1 MGCNMCV
8 MQKPEDQCKVMFQV
22 NGKEM
27 SRLSQQQTLEVL
39 RSSRDPL
46 VIQVLRRSPRSKGGA
61 VGGGA
66 LQDFIDSG
74 TQTDITFEHIM
85 ALSKLRPPSPPLP
98 PAIEPYSLAELAPP
112 DHEYDD
118 PTDYL
123 DGSRHEVDR
132 TDDLEYEEVELYKS
146 SQQDKL
152 GLTVCY
158 RTDEEE
164 DLGIYIGER
173 RFLPRWSQG
182 LEDPGT
188 EIAIPPG
195 EPVSQFH
202 TLTDTQ
208 CECVSINGVDVQNRE
223 EAVAILA
230 REDSTNFSLLLA
242 RPDIENDTQNDN
254 SRELKELDRH
264 LSTSCPLLDNVS
276 PLNETRGG
284 AVDSLR
290 TVLSNS
296 QELDSGVGR
305 TDESTRYEESS
316 EHDLLGDEQTSNT
329 TTPGSQRK
337 FHFGAVGGGG
347 GGRSET
353 SSLHSRDFHFST
365 DSLVPLDCGPS
376 LGYAGEPSLAFMM
389 PGLTEEEFERYRELL
404 EIKCHLENGNHQ
416 PFSNPYPYPYP
427 RRAETGVGLSK
438 KLDMN
443 RNESLEHEMAM
454 LEEELRHLEFKCRNI
469 LRAQKMQQLR
479 ERCMKAWL
487 LEEEAS
493 KAGAGL
499 GLSEPLAHE
508 LSDITELPERSDK
521 DTTSAYNTGESC
533 RTTPLATE
541 LPSLPGSPLRG
552 KGTTLNRAKP
562 SREGSP
568 AKFGS
573 LSRDR
578 ESRGGKRH
586 SESRRNPKSSSS
598 REQNTSTSPYFSSRR
613 GPGGRLPEHYRSC
626 VQLGH
631 PGGEEEEEEDRFTES
646 SGGHQSPMSLASMCQ
661 DSLVGAQKVASSS
674 PRPPPEPVR
683 MEWKVKVRSDGTRF
697 VAKRPVRDRL
707 LKARAMKIKEERSGV
722 TTDDDAVSE
731 MKMGRYWSK
740 EERKQH
746 LVRAR
751 EQRKR
756 REFMI
761 QSRLDCLREQHSLQ
775 LGGEGG
781 EGGGRAVMSIIA
793 LSHRKT
799 MKKRNR
805 RILDN
810 WITIQEMLAHGSR
823 SADGKK
829 IYNPLLSVTT
839 V

>member
-1 MGCNMCV
+1 MDN
-8 MQKPEDQCKVMFQV
+8 
-22 NGKEM
+22 
-27 SRLSQQQTLEVL
+27 
-39 RSSRDPL
+39 
-46 VIQVLRRSPRSKGGA
+46 
-61 VGGGA
+61 
-66 LQDFIDSG
+66 G

-98 PAIEPYSLAELAPP
+98 PEIEPYSLAELAPL
-112 DHEYDD
+112 DHEYYD

-132 TDDLEYEEVELYKS
+132 TDELEYE
-146 SQQDKL
+146 
-152 GLTVCY
+152 
-158 RTDEEE
+158 
-164 DLGIYIGER
+164 
-173 RFLPRWSQG
+173 
-182 LEDPGT
+182 
-188 EIAIPPG
+188 
-195 EPVSQFH
+195 
-202 TLTDTQ
+202 
-208 CECVSINGVDVQNRE
+208 INGVDVQNRE
-223 EAVAILA
+223 EAVAILT

-242 RPDIENDTQNDN
+242 RPDIETDKQNDN

-337 FHFGAVGGGG
+337 FNFGAGGGGGG

-365 DSLVPLDCGPS
+365 DSLLPLDCGPT
-376 LGYAGEPSLAFMM
+376 LGYAGEPSLALMM

-416 PFSNPYPYPYP
+416 PFPNPYPYPYP
-427 RRAETGVGLSK
+427 RRAETGGGLSK
-438 KLDMN
+438 KLDVN
-443 RNESLEHEMAM
+443 RNESMEHEMAM

-493 KAGAGL
+493 KAGMGL
-499 GLSEPLAHE
+499 GLCEPLAHE

-521 DTTSAYNTGESC
+521 DTTSAYNSGESC
-533 RTTPLATE
+533 RTTPLATD

-552 KGTTLNRAKP
+552 KGTNLNRAKP

-598 REQNTSTSPYFSSRR
+598 SREQNTSTSPYFSSRR
-613 GPGGRLPEHYRSC
+613 GAGGRLPEHYRSC

-631 PGGEEEEEEDRFTES
+631 PGGGRGEEEEEGEDRFTES

-661 DSLVGAQKVASSS
+661 DSLVGAQKAAPRS

-707 LKARAMKIKEERSGV
+707 LKARAMKIKEERSGM

-775 LGGEGG
+775 PGGEGG
-781 EGGGRAVMSIIA
+781 EGGGGRAEMSIIA

>member
-22 NGKEM
+22 NGKEV

-46 VIQVLRRSPRSKGGA
+46 VIQVMRRSPRSKGGGA
-61 VGGGA
+61 RGGGGA
-66 LQDFIDSG
+66 LQDFIDNG

-98 PAIEPYSLAELAPP
+98 PEIEPYSLAELAPL
-112 DHEYDD
+112 DHEYYD

-132 TDDLEYEEVELYKS
+132 TDELEYEEVELYKS

-164 DLGIYIGER
+164 DLGIYIGEVN
-173 RFLPRWSQG
+173 PNS
-182 LEDPGT
+182 
-188 EIAIPPG
+188 IAAKDGRIREG
-195 EPVSQFH
+195 DRILQ
-202 TLTDTQ
+202 
-208 CECVSINGVDVQNRE
+208 INGVDVQNRE
-223 EAVAILA
+223 EAVAILT

-242 RPDIENDTQNDN
+242 RPDIETDKQNDN

-337 FHFGAVGGGG
+337 FHFGAGGGGGG

-365 DSLVPLDCGPS
+365 DSLLPLDCGPA
-376 LGYAGEPSLAFMM
+376 LGYAGEPSLSLMM

-416 PFSNPYPYPYP
+416 PLPNPYPYPYP
-427 RRAETGVGLSK
+427 RRAETGGGLSK
-438 KLDMN
+438 KLDVN
-443 RNESLEHEMAM
+443 RNESMEHEMAM

-493 KAGAGL
+493 KAAMGL

-533 RTTPLATE
+533 RTTPLATD

-552 KGTTLNRAKP
+552 KGTNLNRAKP

-613 GPGGRLPEHYRSC
+613 GAGGRLPEHYRSC

-631 PGGEEEEEEDRFTES
+631 PGGGRGEEEEEEDRFTES

-661 DSLVGAQKVASSS
+661 DSLVGVQKAAPRS

-707 LKARAMKIKEERSGV
+707 LKARAMKIKEERSGM

-775 LGGEGG
+775 PGGEGG
-781 EGGGRAVMSIIA
+781 EGGRAEMSIIA